1 MNIRFLPLPKN
12 RRTFL
17 AESVA
22 LAASAS
28 ALADG
33 AARAGD
39 AKGAAQSSIVELR
52 RYTLHPGQRD
62 VLIELFDR
70 EFLESQEEF
79 GARVI
84 GQFRDLDRPDMFVW
98 LRGFPDMETR
108 RYALTEFYS
117 GPVWQQHRSA
127 ANATMIDSD
136 NVLLLKPARAGSGFA
151 RERASR
157 PAPGAVSAPAAIIT
171 ASIWYFAA
179 PIETAA
185 IERFDREALPALA
198 SEGAPAIAWFVT
210 EPAENNF
217 PALPVREGENVLVWF
232 SAFPDEAA
240 ERTLAARLDASKPWN
255 SIVDSFA
262 RGFSRAPERL
272 RLSPTARSRPL
283 G

>member
-1 MNIRFLPLPKN
+1 MNIRFLPLPKS
-12 RRTFL
+12 RRSFL
-17 AESVA
+17 AESVV
-22 LAASAS
+22 LAAAAT

-33 AARAGD
+33 TARA
-39 AKGAAQSSIVELR
+39 AQANGAALSSVIELR
-52 RYTLHPGQRD
+52 RYTLHHGQRD
-62 VLIELFDR
+62 ILIELFDR

-117 GPVWQQHRSA
+117 GPAWQQHRGA

-151 RERASR
+151 KERALR
-157 PAPGAVSAPAAIIT
+157 PAPGAVSAPGGIATAA
-171 ASIWYFAA
+171 IWYFAA
-179 PIETAA
+179 PIDAAA
-185 IERFDREALPALA
+185 IERFEREALPVLA
-198 SEGAPAIAWFVT
+198 REGAPAIAWFVT

-217 PALPVREGENVLVWF
+217 PALPVREGENALVWF
-232 SAFPDEAA
+232 SAFPDEAG
-240 ERTLAARLDASKPWN
+240 ERIVAARLEASKPWN
-255 SIVDSFA
+255 SIADSFA
-262 RGFSRAPERL
+262 RDFSRAPEHL

-283 G
+283 R